1 MNNKLNCFSGFIIV
15 FSVDIGKDLLYLYFR
30 T

>member
-1 MNNKLNCFSGFIIV
+1 MNNKLNYLSSFIIV
-15 FSVDIGKDLLYLYFR
+15 FFVDIGKDLLYLYFR